1 MKFKQSLKSFF
12 ASKTNW
18 TCLTG
23 IIASIA
29 GYLAKEFTLS
39 TALQMGLTS
48 LSILFIRDAISGQE
62 PKS

>member
-18 TCLTG
+18 TCLIG
-23 IIASIA
+23 IISATA
-29 GYLAKEFTLS
+29 GYIAKEFTLS

-48 LSILFIRDAISGQE
+48 LSVMFIRDAIAGQE